1 MLSTT
6 QRTRCFSQL
15 AGIGLLG
22 LSVAF
27 VSTQANAQ
35 SNLST
40 TLEKKPPTLEPK
52 SQTKKQTKQ
61 QATQPQNTLLAIVET
76 RSRIQRVAR
85 LYLEIAADSRTEY
98 TIPMFTREVSFL
110 DGNIAKLEKIAL
122 SADEEKAFTRIR
134 SRYDELRALF
144 TQPYNAQNGGLVYA
158 ISEELMASSQKLA
171 QLSAQ
176 NIDTDSAYALDISGR
191 VMAQTERIAKAFM
204 QCALTQSRSSLV
216 DLDQWRKEHATGL
229 SQLADMKIN
238 DGYTYYNLNLSKML
252 NTQQGQ
258 YITASLK
265 TKRCDVPTS
274 MLRSSDAMWSILQST
289 NARYFLQMGKPARL
303 G

>member
-1 MLSTT
+1 VAFSVFALSLT
-6 QRTRCFSQL
+6 
-15 AGIGLLG
+15 LLG
-22 LSVAF
+22 LPAS
-27 VSTQANAQ
+27 AQ
-35 SNLST
+35 QGLST
-40 TLEKKPPTLEPK
+40 TLGKKTLSAKAK
-52 SQTKKQTKQ
+52 SE
-61 QATQPQNTLLAIVET
+61 AAMPRNILLSIVDT

-98 TIPMFTREVSFL
+98 TIPMFTREVSLL
-110 DGNIAKLEKIAL
+110 DGNIEKLEKSQL
-122 SADEEKAFTRIR
+122 SAEEAKVFSRIR
-134 SRYDELRALF
+134 TRYAELRALF
-144 TQPYNAQNGGLVYA
+144 LQPYSRENGELVYA
-158 ISEELMASSQKLA
+158 TSEELMASAQKLA

-176 NIDTDSAYALDISGR
+176 GIDTEAGYALDISSR

-238 DGYTYYNLNLSKML
+238 DGYTYYNLNLSVML
-252 NTQQGQ
+252 NKQQAQ
-258 YITASLK
+258 YVEESLK
-265 TKRCDVPTS
+265 VKRCAVPTS

-289 NARYFLQMGKPARL
+289 NTRYFNQMNKAIGI